1 MQDQRI
7 REQRI
12 ILQEDLGDWSL
23 LRIKKNMAGKKERS
37 RMAPRIVF
45 EQELDT
51 LKNKVKEMSERAEI
65 SYDRLVVAVKDNDRE
80 TLKLLLDNDRQ
91 MMDMQRSIEAKCLTL
106 LTKQQPVARDL
117 RLVSSAL
124 KVVTDIERIGDH
136 VSDIAELYL
145 RMGGIV
151 SDGEYEQ
158 LLSTMMEEAKD
169 MLCEAVEAF
178 VGGSEEAAREVIER
192 DDVVDDLFNQ
202 VKVKMMDAIRGQ
214 SLDADKV
221 VDYLMVAKYLEK
233 IGDHAVNI
241 GEWAI
246 FRMTGDMQGVKL
258 Y

>member
-1 MQDQRI
+1 
-7 REQRI
+7 
-12 ILQEDLGDWSL
+12 
-23 LRIKKNMAGKKERS
+23 
-37 RMAPRIVF
+37 MAPRIIF
-45 EQELDT
+45 DQELET
-51 LKNKVKEMSERAEI
+51 LKNKVTEMSERAES
-65 SYDRLVVAVKDNDRE
+65 SYERLVRAVEHGDRE

-91 MMDMQRSIEAKCLTL
+91 MIDMQRSIEAKCLTL
-106 LTKQQPVARDL
+106 LTKQQPVAKDL
-117 RLVSSAL
+117 RLVSASL

-145 RMGGIV
+145 RMNGKV
-151 SDGEYEQ
+151 TDGEYEA
-158 LLSTMMEEAKD
+158 LLATMMQEAKE
-169 MLCEAVEAF
+169 MLREAVEAF
-178 VGGSEEAAREVIER
+178 VEGSEEVAIEVIKR

-202 VKVKMMDAIRGQ
+202 VKNKMMDAIRDQ

>member
-1 MQDQRI
+1 MT
-7 REQRI
+7 
-12 ILQEDLGDWSL
+12 
-23 LRIKKNMAGKKERS
+23 
-37 RMAPRIVF
+37 PRILF
-45 EQELDT
+45 DQELEA
-51 LKNKVKEMSERAEI
+51 LKNKVTEMSERAEV
-65 SYDRLVVAVKDNDRE
+65 SYDRLMTAIQKEDRE

-91 MMDMQRSIEAKCLTL
+91 MIDMQRSIEAKCLTL
-106 LTKQQPVARDL
+106 LTKQQPVAKDL
-117 RLVSSAL
+117 RLVSASL

-145 RMGGIV
+145 RMSGKV
-151 SDGEYEQ
+151 PDGKYEA
-158 LLSTMMEEAKD
+158 LLTDMMEEAKN
-169 MLCEAVEAF
+169 MLREAVEAF
-178 VGGSEEAAREVIER
+178 VEGSEEAAKEVIAR

-202 VKVKMMDAIRGQ
+202 VKSKMMEAIRGQ

>member
-1 MQDQRI
+1 
-7 REQRI
+7 
-12 ILQEDLGDWSL
+12 
-23 LRIKKNMAGKKERS
+23 
-37 RMAPRIVF
+37 MAPRMVF
-45 EQELDT
+45 EQELNT

-65 SYDRLVVAVKDNDRE
+65 SYDRLVVAVKNSDRE

-151 SDGEYEQ
+151 TDGEYEQ

-178 VGGSEEAAREVIER
+178 VEGDEETAREVIGR

-202 VKVKMMDAIRGQ
+202 VKVKMMDAIREQ

-246 FRMTGDMQGVKL
+246 FRMTGDMHGVKL

>member
-1 MQDQRI
+1 
-7 REQRI
+7 
-12 ILQEDLGDWSL
+12 
-23 LRIKKNMAGKKERS
+23 
-37 RMAPRIVF
+37 MAPRVF
-45 EQELDT
+45 FDQELEL
-51 LKNKVKEMSERAEI
+51 LKNKVTEMSERAEI
-65 SYDRLVVAVKDNDRE
+65 SYDRLVYAVKKNDRE
-80 TLKLLLDNDRQ
+80 TLNLLLDNDRQ

-106 LTKQQPVARDL
+106 LTTQQPVARDL
-117 RLVSSAL
+117 RLVTSAL

-136 VSDIAELYL
+136 VSDISELYL
-145 RMGGIV
+145 RMNGIV
-151 SDGEYEQ
+151 TDGEYEL
-158 LLSTMMEEAKD
+158 LLSSMMEEAKD
-169 MLCEAVEAF
+169 MLHEAVEAF
-178 VGGSEEAAREVIER
+178 VEGSEEVARAVIAR

-202 VKVKMMDAIRGQ
+202 VKEKMMDAIRGQ

>member
-1 MQDQRI
+1 MT
-7 REQRI
+7 
-12 ILQEDLGDWSL
+12 
-23 LRIKKNMAGKKERS
+23 
-37 RMAPRIVF
+37 PRILF
-45 EQELDT
+45 DQELEA
-51 LKNKVKEMSERAEI
+51 LKNKVTEMSQRAEI
-65 SYDRLVVAVKDNDRE
+65 SYDRLVFAVKSNDRE

-91 MMDMQRSIEAKCLTL
+91 MLDMQRSIEAKCLML
-106 LTKQQPVARDL
+106 LTKQQPVAKDL
-117 RLVSSAL
+117 RFVSAAL

-145 RMGGIV
+145 RMGEIV
-151 SDGEYEQ
+151 TDGEYEV
-158 LLSTMMEEAKD
+158 LLTAMMEEAKEILRD
-169 MLCEAVEAF
+169 AVEAF
-178 VGGSEEAAREVIER
+178 VDGTEETAKAVVER

-202 VKVKMMDAIRGQ
+202 VKDKMMNAIQ
-214 SLDADKV
+214 SQTLDADKV